1 MLKTQNL
8 RDLLTELART
18 RDFEPKMLE
27 QKVFSLWRKHLETP
41 LGTKTVPVSISGGIL
56 KVYTEY
62 PLYKQE
68 LLFLKERIIANLNAE
83 LGKPILK
90 DIRIDVRP
98 SVTSTS
104 RLPTS
109 ASPSRSESSE
119 RTPKTSPMNNP
130 THEPTSE
137 TLEQIDQAVT
147 DVTDTDLKTSL
158 YQLFLTQ
165 SSKDN

>member
-1 MLKTQNL
+1 MAKTQNL
-8 RDLLTELART
+8 RDLLIELART

-41 LGTKTVPVSISGGIL
+41 LGTKTMPVSMSGGIL

-68 LLFLKERIIANLNAE
+68 LLFLKEKIIAGLNAE
-83 LGKPILK
+83 LGKPILT

-104 RLPTS
+104 RLRTS
-109 ASPSRSESSE
+109 APPSRAESSK
-119 RTPKTSPMNNP
+119 RTPKTSPTNP

-137 TLEQIDQAVT
+137 TLEQIDQTVA